1 MATSDAGVEALLVA
15 DDSSSY
21 DYGDS
26 DGGGATQPT
35 SLGSK
40 FINKKGRILNG
51 VLAGKGGRS
60 SKEQNSEKNANHP
73 RRYERDALADMR
85 DIITRDEIKKNAQK
99 VQKAKEREKLEAEA
113 RDRGEDI
120 SPSKGRK
127 KKNKAGHA

>member
-15 DDSSSY
+15 DDSNSY
-21 DYGDS
+21 DTAEVDYGDS

-60 SKEQNSEKNANHP
+60 SKEQNSAANANHP
-73 RRYERDALADMR
+73 RRYERDALAED
-85 DIITRDEIKKNAQK
+85 
-99 VQKAKEREKLEAEA
+99 REPLLM
-113 RDRGEDI
+113 EDNL
-120 SPSKGRK
+120 R
-127 KKNKAGHA
+127 